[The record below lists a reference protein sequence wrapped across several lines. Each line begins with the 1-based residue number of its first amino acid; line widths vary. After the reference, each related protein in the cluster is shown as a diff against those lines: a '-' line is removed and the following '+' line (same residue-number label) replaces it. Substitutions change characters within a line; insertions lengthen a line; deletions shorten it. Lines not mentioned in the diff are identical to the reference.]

1 MLQFYTTYNSS
12 TQNTL
17 FKRTLIHLDMLK
29 RPIAVGDTILTK
41 GYGQCAIRE
50 QFTVVKL
57 YKEHVG
63 VVLSDKALAWRIRNT
78 KVPNARIL
86 RRFPYEC
93 IVVNEQLAYNKSTW
107 PEQYL

>member
-1 MLQFYTTYNSS
+1 M
-12 TQNTL
+12 
-17 FKRTLIHLDMLK
+17 HLDMLK

-63 VVLSDKALAWRIRNT
+63 VELSDKALAWRIRNT
-78 KVPNARIL
+78 KVPNTRIL
-86 RRFPYEC
+86 KRLPCEC
-93 IVVNEQLAYNKSTW
+93 IVINEQLAYNQATW
-107 PEQYL
+107 PENYL

>member
-1 MLQFYTTYNSS
+1 M
-12 TQNTL
+12 
-17 FKRTLIHLDMLK
+17 HLDMLK

-63 VVLSDKALAWRIRNT
+63 VELSDKALAWRTRNT
-78 KVPNARIL
+78 KSSNAKIL
-86 RRFPYEC
+86 KRFPYEC
-93 IVVNEQLAYNKSTW
+93 VVINEQLAHNRATW
-107 PEQYL
+107 PENYL

>member
-1 MLQFYTTYNSS
+1 M
-12 TQNTL
+12 
-17 FKRTLIHLDMLK
+17 HLDMLK

-63 VVLSDKALAWRIRNT
+63 VELSDKALAWRIRNT
-78 KVPNARIL
+78 KVPNTRIL
-86 RRFPYEC
+86 KRLPYEC
-93 IVVNEQLAYNKSTW
+93 IVVNEQLAYNKATW
-107 PEQYL
+107 PENYL

>member
-1 MLQFYTTYNSS
+1 M
-12 TQNTL
+12 
-17 FKRTLIHLDMLK
+17 HLDMLK

-63 VVLSDKALAWRIRNT
+63 VELSDKALAWRTRNT
-78 KVPNARIL
+78 KVPNARTL
-86 RRFPYEC
+86 KRFPYEC
-93 IVVNEQLAYNKSTW
+93 IVVNEQLAYNQSTW

>member
-1 MLQFYTTYNSS
+1 M
-12 TQNTL
+12 
-17 FKRTLIHLDMLK
+17 HLDMLK

-63 VVLSDKALAWRIRNT
+63 VELSEHALAWRSRNT

-86 RRFPYEC
+86 KRLPYEC
-93 IVVNEQLAYNKSTW
+93 IVVNEQLAHNHATW
-107 PEQYL
+107 PENYL

>member
-1 MLQFYTTYNSS
+1 M
-12 TQNTL
+12 
-17 FKRTLIHLDMLK
+17 HLDMLK

-63 VVLSDKALAWRIRNT
+63 VELSDKALAWRTRNT
-78 KVPNARIL
+78 KMANAKIL
-86 RRFPYEC
+86 KRLPSEC
-93 IVVNEQLAYNKSTW
+93 LVINEQLAHNTATW
-107 PEQYL
+107 PENYL

>member
-1 MLQFYTTYNSS
+1 ML
-12 TQNTL
+12 
-17 FKRTLIHLDMLK
+17 LDLLK
-29 RPIAVGDTILTK
+29 RPIKVGDTILTK

-63 VVLSDKALAWRIRNT
+63 VELSDKALAWRTRYT
-78 KVPNARIL
+78 KVSNAKIL
-86 RRFPYEC
+86 RRLPYEC
-93 IVVNEQLAYNKSTW
+93 IVVNEQLAYNQATW

>member
-1 MLQFYTTYNSS
+1 M
-12 TQNTL
+12 
-17 FKRTLIHLDMLK
+17 HLDMLK

-107 PEQYL
+107 PEQYLESVLATLSLTQWAAATMSP

>member
-1 MLQFYTTYNSS
+1 ML
-12 TQNTL
+12 
-17 FKRTLIHLDMLK
+17 LDLLK
-29 RPIAVGDTILTK
+29 RPIKVGDTILTK

-63 VVLSDKALAWRIRNT
+63 VELSEHTIDWRSRNT

-86 RRFPYEC
+86 KRFPFEC
-93 IVVNEQLAYNKSTW
+93 IVINEQLAHNRATW
-107 PEQYL
+107 PENYL